1 MAFHVRDPE
10 TDRVVRELAA
20 RKGTTLTEAVREACR
35 AQIKTM
41 TRPERPH
48 AGLRE
53 RLKPLLDE
61 MAKYEPTGLE
71 ADKAFYDSLNDE
83 ED

>member
-10 TDRVVRELAA
+10 TDRVVRALAA
-20 RKGTTLTEAVREACR
+20 QKGTTLTEAIRDACT
-35 AQIKTM
+35 AELKAIEPSA
-41 TRPERPH
+41 RPN

-61 MAKYEPTGLE
+61 MAKYPRTGLE
-71 ADKAFYDSLNDE
+71 ADKAFFASLNDQ
-83 ED
+83 

>member
-10 TDRVVRELAA
+10 TDRVVRKLASV
-20 RKGTTLTEAVREACR
+20 RGTTLTETIRDACEA
-35 AQIKTM
+35 QLKDVHPD
-41 TRPERPH
+41 RPN

-53 RLKPLLDE
+53 RLQPLLDE
-61 MAKYEPTGLE
+61 MATYPRTGLE

-83 ED
+83 